1 MRRKNMKEIVINIE
15 NLKKSYGDYVAVNDI
30 SFEIKAGE
38 IFGLLGPNGAGK
50 TSILECIEGI
60 RTPDGGKI
68 DVGGYNPRV
77 DSKKMHEILG
87 VQLQSSGLP
96 LTMTVKEAIDM
107 FSNYHKVS
115 PNHEIISKMGLKNKL
130 NKKYRELSGGEKRRL
145 ILALAIMHKPKILI
159 LDEPTAALDVQ
170 SRVDLHEVMKTLR
183 DNGTAIL
190 LATHDMAEAE
200 KLCNR
205 IAIILKGKII
215 KIGTPNEIT
224 SSGSNISKISV
235 RTVNDSLKETDA
247 KFEDDYYIYNSK
259 DPGEKVNEIINTI
272 NSKGDSLVDLRIERQ
287 SLEEKFI
294 ELTSEGRN

>member
-1 MRRKNMKEIVINIE
+1 MEE
-15 NLKKSYGDYVAVNDI
+15 
-30 SFEIKAGE
+30 
-38 IFGLLGPNGAGK
+38 K
-50 TSILECIEGI
+50 T
-60 RTPDGGKI
+60 K
-68 DVGGYNPRV
+68 
-77 DSKKMHEILG
+77 
-87 VQLQSSGLP
+87 
-96 LTMTVKEAIDM
+96 
-107 FSNYHKVS
+107 
-115 PNHEIISKMGLKNKL
+115 
-130 NKKYRELSGGEKRRL
+130 L

-183 DNGTAIL
+183 YNGTAIL

-205 IAIILKGKII
+205 IAVILKGKII

-224 SSGSNISKISV
+224 SSGSTISKISV

-247 KFEDDYYIYNSK
+247 KFEDDYYIYSSK
-259 DPGEKVNEIINTI
+259 DLGEKVNEIINTI